1 MPGLNK
7 FDSKY
12 ETYANSLLQ
21 QVIDAGYRVDEIRYI
36 LVLTNNELNKKINEV
51 TLQSPLGPST

>member
-1 MPGLNK
+1 MPWLNK
-7 FDSKY
+7 FDQKY

-36 LVLTNNELNKKINEV
+36 LALASSGLERKINEV